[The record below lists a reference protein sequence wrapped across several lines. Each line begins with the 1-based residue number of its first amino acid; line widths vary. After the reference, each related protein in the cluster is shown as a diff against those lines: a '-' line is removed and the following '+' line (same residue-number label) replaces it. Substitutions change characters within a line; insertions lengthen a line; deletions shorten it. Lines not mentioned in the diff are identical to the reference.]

1 MLRVALLQGV
11 LLWVWGLIDLVVW
24 YCLFFWHQDPKNKK
38 SHVEKT
44 RTHSSLPFLFVLF
57 WTTDFVRFDVAVKE
71 EEEAAV
77 AAMDELAEAN
87 KEFLQGMGGV
97 VGEEALE
104 YVKFVFI
111 AHVGGTRCVTSN
123 TDTFVD
129 LIDVQVPTT
138 TVAHGGRGGGG
149 GRGRRRRKKSV
160 AQQTVQG
167 CHGHFVRLVRAIG
180 GGDTWWLYP

>member
-1 MLRVALLQGV
+1 ML
-11 LLWVWGLIDLVVW
+11 
-24 YCLFFWHQDPKNKK
+24 K
-38 SHVEKT
+38 KT

-57 WTTDFVRFDVAVKE
+57 LTTVFVRFDVAVKE

-111 AHVGGTRCVTSN
+111 VLVVA
-123 TDTFVD
+123 FVQENCYGKVLLRDNRFWRTARD
-129 LIDVQVPTT
+129 L
-138 TVAHGGRGGGG
+138 
-149 GRGRRRRKKSV
+149 
-160 AQQTVQG
+160 
-167 CHGHFVRLVRAIG
+167 RLV
-180 GGDTWWLYP
+180 

>member
-1 MLRVALLQGV
+1 MAQVAVVAFWCMSVTVAMVWGTNSQKVLGVVLLQGA
-11 LLWVWGLIDLVVW
+11 LLWVWGLIVVW

-38 SHVEKT
+38 SHVEKNPY
-44 RTHSSLPFLFVLF
+44 SLKSAILFVLF
-57 WTTDFVRFDVAVKE
+57 LTTDFVRFGVAVKE

-111 AHVGGTRCVTSN
+111 AHVGGT
-123 TDTFVD
+123 
-129 LIDVQVPTT
+129 LIV
-138 TVAHGGRGGGG
+138 
-149 GRGRRRRKKSV
+149 
-160 AQQTVQG
+160 
-167 CHGHFVRLVRAIG
+167 
-180 GGDTWWLYP
+180 